1 MRTHIPE
8 GASLIPKEAH
18 RVFSGIIYD
27 VYNWEQKMFDDS
39 VQTFEM
45 LKRPDTV
52 KIIPVKEG
60 KVVITKQTQPNLKE
74 FKDIPGGMHDIDDED
89 ELQAAQRELR
99 EETGLV
105 CKYWKLVSIN
115 QPHNKIEQFVYIF
128 IAWDVLE
135 ENEQML
141 DNGEKIETELIA
153 FSDFKTSLGTS
164 GFRSPPMKWLDRVNS
179 IEELLNLPEFS

>member
-60 KVVITKQTQPNLKE
+60 KVVITKQTQPNLKKKGTATIISP
-74 FKDIPGGMHDIDDED
+74 FVCPNVRADS
-89 ELQAAQRELR
+89 LVYREL
-99 EETGLV
+99 L
-105 CKYWKLVSIN
+105 L
-115 QPHNKIEQFVYIF
+115 
-128 IAWDVLE
+128 L
-135 ENEQML
+135 
-141 DNGEKIETELIA
+141 
-153 FSDFKTSLGTS
+153 TS
-164 GFRSPPMKWLDRVNS
+164 GCGR
-179 IEELLNLPEFS
+179 